1 MHAPIKTHIYI
12 KAELT
17 NILEIEKIGRTMST
31 GIKFNSFDDRYVTTT
46 DQPTIIAVQSTSTS
60 KKLCI
65 IISGLVVIGIIA
77 TVGVILGVVILK
89 KGL

>member
-1 MHAPIKTHIYI
+1 MHAPIKTYIYI
-12 KAELT
+12 KAELK
-17 NILEIEKIGRTMST
+17 NILEIEKNRTIST

>member
-1 MHAPIKTHIYI
+1 
-12 KAELT
+12 
-17 NILEIEKIGRTMST
+17 MST

-89 KGL
+89 KGLWELVIFHSLEMNSNLNIGNILFNKR

>member
-1 MHAPIKTHIYI
+1 
-12 KAELT
+12 
-17 NILEIEKIGRTMST
+17 MST

-89 KGL
+89 KSL